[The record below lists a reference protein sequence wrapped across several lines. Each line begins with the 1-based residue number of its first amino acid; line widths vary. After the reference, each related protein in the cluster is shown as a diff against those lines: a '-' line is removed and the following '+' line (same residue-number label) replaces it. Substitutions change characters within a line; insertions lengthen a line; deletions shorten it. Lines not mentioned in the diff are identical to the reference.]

1 MQNEAN
7 YNTTIYQSHS
17 LSGDDF
23 YP

>member
-7 YNTTIYQSHS
+7 YNTTIYQSYS
-17 LSGDDF
+17 LSGEDF